1 MSNVIDQ
8 PKEIRKGE
16 ELNIEVLNKYLKA
29 NVDGFT
35 QITNVKQFPGGFSN
49 LTYFV
54 DTNLGEMVMR
64 RPPFGANIK
73 SAHDMG
79 REFKV
84 LTMLQGAGYHRI
96 PKPIAYCQDLD
107 ILGAE
112 FYLMERVQGVILRN
126 QPPKGI
132 ILDTKTIRSISEGVI
147 DNLADLHAID
157 IHETGLIN
165 IGKPEGYVE

>member
-1 MSNVIDQ
+1 
-8 PKEIRKGE
+8 
-16 ELNIEVLNKYLKA
+16 
-29 NVDGFT
+29 
-35 QITNVKQFPGGFSN
+35 
-49 LTYFV
+49 
-54 DTNLGEMVMR
+54 MR